1 MDWRS
6 GPWRS
11 ARWRRI
17 IGFGALFTLL
27 GVALFYPQSVG
38 MGWARVDV
46 ASAWLLF
53 LLSTLSFLAIIALGF
68 VLLRQLLKLY
78 TERRANVLG
87 SKFKTKMLAGA
98 LGLSLIP
105 VVCMFAFAYGLI
117 NRTLNQWFSLPVE
130 VVQQDTARMSQ
141 LLRQQL
147 QQQASRTAA
156 ALARQPRLLTAWRQG
171 RRGYLRA
178 ALAAAAGPEGFAAA
192 TDFQGG
198 IVAAAGLPAGLTQ
211 LPAPA
216 PGKHQEPRLAG
227 YQTSA
232 AATPYGWILAGRR
245 LPAPLAARLDKL
257 ARDDTTYAQLGRQ
270 RRALKR
276 LYTEYLVLLTL
287 AILFAATW
295 FALFL
300 SKLVTTPIQALSQA
314 TGEIARGNLGHRI
327 RVPAKDEIATL
338 VASFNRMAG
347 DLEAGRRELEIS
359 GERVRAANAELEAR
373 RRYTET
379 LLESI
384 PSAVLSLDSRHAIA
398 RINPAV
404 IRLFGERARA
414 ARRLDDLLEGESRRE
429 MHRLLRKA
437 ERLGTIASQI
447 ELAGPGDAAI
457 SAAVTVSFVGG
468 GALRP
473 SGGGFVVVFEDLT
486 DVLRMQ
492 QIAAWR
498 EVARRIA
505 HEIKNPLTPI
515 ALSAERIRRRLE
527 RDPDGAPRP
536 ADTMEVIASCA
547 RTIQAEVRSLESL
560 VGEFSAFARFPA
572 AKPVACDLNVVLE
585 RALQAFD
592 GRLDGVRLRSE
603 LRPLPLLWLDPD
615 ELRRVFVNLID
626 NAAEAVRGGSVR
638 EIVVGTECGDGFVEA
653 YVADSGQGI
662 PAAVKERLFLP
673 YVTTKPRGTGLGLAI
688 VSRIVAD
695 HGGTIRVEENQPVGT
710 RFVIEFT
717 PPAANGG

>member
-1 MDWRS
+1 MASVWR
-6 GPWRS
+6 PWGS
-11 ARWRRI
+11 ARSRRI
-17 IGFGALFTLL
+17 IGFGLLFAAL

-46 ASAWLLF
+46 ASTWLLF
-53 LLSTLSFLAIIALGF
+53 LLSTLSFLGIIALGF

-78 TERRANVLG
+78 AERRANVLG
-87 SKFKTKMLAGA
+87 AKFKIKLVAGA

-105 VVCMFAFAYGLI
+105 VVCMFVFTYGLVNQTI
-117 NRTLNQWFSLPVE
+117 NQWFSLPVE
-130 VVQQDTARMSQ
+130 SVRRDTTNLSR
-141 LLRQQL
+141 LLDGEMQMR
-147 QQQASRTAA
+147 AGAA
-156 ALARQPRLLTAWRQG
+156 AHALAENPLLASSPQG
-171 RRGYLRA
+171 GGRALRKL
-178 ALAAAAGPEGFAAA
+178 LAAAAGPSGFAAA
-192 TDFQGG
+192 VNPAGR
-198 IVAAAGLPAGLTQ
+198 IRAAAGLPAGLAR
-211 LPAPA
+211 LPTAG
-216 PGKHQEPRLAG
+216 PGERMRVGGELYWTG
-227 YQTSA
+227 A
-232 AATPYGWILAGRR
+232 ASSGNGAIVVGRR
-245 LPAPLAARLDKL
+245 LPSALAARLKRL
-257 ARDDTTYAQLGRQ
+257 AADDATYAQLGRQ
-270 RRALKR
+270 RRALRR
-276 LYTEYLVLLTL
+276 LYTEYLLLLTL

-327 RVPAKDEIATL
+327 QVTAKDEIATL
-338 VASFNRMAG
+338 VTSFNRMAQE
-347 DLEAGRRELEIS
+347 LEANRRELEVS
-359 GERVRAANAELEAR
+359 GERERAANAELEAR

-384 PSAVLSLDSRHAIA
+384 PSAVISLDGRRYIE

-404 IRLFGERARA
+404 VRLFGDRARA
-414 ARRLDDLLEGESRRE
+414 ARRLDDLVEGDSRRD

-437 ERLGTIASQI
+437 ERLGAIAGQLD
-447 ELAGPGDAAI
+447 LAGAQGGTVT
-457 SAAVTVSFVGG
+457 AAVTVSAVGG
-468 GALRP
+468 HRRG
-473 SGGGFVVVFEDLT
+473 SGGFVLVLEDLT

-527 RDPDGAPRP
+527 REPEGALPP
-536 ADTMEVIASCA
+536 PGTLEVIGECA
-547 RTIQAEVRSLESL
+547 RTIQAEVKSLENL

-572 AKPVACDLNVVLE
+572 PKPVICDLNAVVE
-585 RALQAFD
+585 RAVRAFD

-603 LRPLPLLWLDPD
+603 LHPLPALLLDPE

-626 NAAEAVRGGSVR
+626 NAAEAVRSAPVR

-662 PAAVKERLFLP
+662 PATVKERLFLP
-673 YVTTKPRGTGLGLAI
+673 YVTTKAQGTGLGLAI

-695 HGGTIRVEENQPVGT
+695 HGGTIRVEENRPVGT

-717 PPAANGG
+717 PPAAASAHSA